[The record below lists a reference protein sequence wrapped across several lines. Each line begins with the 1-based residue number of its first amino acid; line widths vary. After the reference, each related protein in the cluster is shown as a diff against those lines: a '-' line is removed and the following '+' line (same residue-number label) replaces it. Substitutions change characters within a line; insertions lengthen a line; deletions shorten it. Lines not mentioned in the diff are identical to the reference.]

1 MRTNGRAEANGLLTL
16 MSHSAQVKH
25 SALSLPLSV
34 AWQTA
39 YETLSFAYQP
49 IVNVHTGRVFG
60 FEALLRDFR
69 EAGFDSIEAVFDKA
83 LDDGCLYNLDLMLR
97 SKVIARF
104 AELPNARQLKLFYNL
119 DSRLFSLPMVPTP
132 HTDTI
137 MRHHGLSN
145 GTLCFEI
152 SERHHLSDEER
163 RGGPIQ
169 HYRQHGFRIAVD
181 DFGSGYAGL
190 QLLYHAQPDIVKIDR
205 FLIAGVDNDPK
216 KRLFVSSVVNMAHIM
231 GMVVVAEGIETE
243 DEFRLCRDVGADYA
257 QGFLVGR
264 PTARISEVPD
274 VCRAISSMV
283 GSERRNRSTTH
294 HIISRKMEYVDPIS
308 LSDPITGV
316 LDRFRQDQNATFFP
330 VVSADLEPVGVLR
343 ETDLKRYVYSPFGFS
358 LLQNRNYPKDVQAF
372 TSKAPVVDVHSRM
385 EKVIE
390 AYAIN
395 EDAEAVIITDNGR
408 YCGLLRSRALI
419 ETLNERRVEQA
430 RDQNPLSGLPGN
442 HTISEYLA
450 HALART
456 DEEGHT
462 FVYVDFDHFKVF
474 NDTYGFR
481 LGDRAIMVFAD
492 MLRGLAARSGVF
504 AGHIGGDDFFLGV
517 SLEKMAF
524 DEVQEELRL
533 LLKEFAETAGG
544 LYTSDDRS
552 RGYVIAKGRDGRRKK
567 FPLLSASAAAL
578 CVSGAA
584 KTRISS
590 EQLSERI
597 ASLKLLAKNRSEGLA
612 VMCLNTHDAIVGAE
626 ETAAVYNS

>member
-1 MRTNGRAEANGLLTL
+1 MKPPALTL
-16 MSHSAQVKH
+16 P
-25 SALSLPLSV
+25 LPA
-34 AWQTA
+34 AWQTT
-39 YETLSFAYQP
+39 YETLFFAYQP

-60 FEALLRDFR
+60 FEALLRGYQ
-69 EAGFDSIEAVFDKA
+69 EAGFDSIAAVVDGA
-83 LDDGCLYNLDLMLR
+83 LDQGCLHNLDLMLR
-97 SKVIARF
+97 GKALERF

-119 DSRLFSLPMVPTP
+119 DNRLLSLSTVTTP
-132 HTDTI
+132 HTDVI
-137 MRHHGLSN
+137 MRHYGLAN
-145 GTLCFEI
+145 GSLCFEV
-152 SERHHLSDEER
+152 SERHHLSDEQR
-163 RGGPIQ
+163 REGAI
-169 HYRQHGFRIAVD
+169 HRYRQRGFRIAVD
-181 DFGSGYAGL
+181 DFGSGYSGL
-190 QLLYHAQPDIVKIDR
+190 QLLYHAQPDIIKLDR

-257 QGFLVGR
+257 QGFLIGR
-264 PTARISEVPD
+264 PTAGISEVPD
-274 VCRAISSMV
+274 VCDAISSIV
-283 GSERRNRSTTH
+283 GSERRNRSTTQD
-294 HIISRKMEYVDPIS
+294 IIARKMEYLEPIS
-308 LSDPITGV
+308 LSDPITDV

-358 LLQNRNYPKDVQAF
+358 LLQNRNYPKAVQSF
-372 TSKAPVVDVHSRM
+372 TSKAPIVDIHSRM
-385 EKVIE
+385 EKVVE

-395 EDAEAVIITDNGR
+395 KDAEAVIITDNGR

-442 HTISEYLA
+442 HTISEFLS
-450 HALART
+450 HALARA
-456 DEEGHT
+456 DGDGYT

-492 MLRGLAARSGVF
+492 MLRGLASRTGVF

-517 SLEKMAF
+517 PLEKMSF
-524 DEVQEELRL
+524 DEVHEELRL
-533 LLKEFAETAGG
+533 LLKEFAETARG
-544 LYTSDDRS
+544 LYTPKDRS
-552 RGYVIAKGRDGRRKK
+552 RGYVIAKGRDGRRKQ

-584 KTRISS
+584 KASITT
-590 EQLSERI
+590 EQLSEQI

-612 VMCLNTHDAIVGAE
+612 VMCLNSQDLPVGAE
-626 ETAAVYNS
+626 ETAAVYRG